1 MGTSVPLSGAVL
13 PRELNDTV
21 VRELYEASAGLV
33 PWPKALDG
41 LFAELK
47 VRQMQLLTVDK
58 TNGTLVRSDQ
68 PAHMDSIVFDAI
80 LEYVRE
86 YHRFDPHLAYT
97 GSMPVGAVVNTANLF
112 PIEEYKKHPFYR
124 DYWAAFDVRE
134 LLAAKVA
141 EDERYVVML
150 GMSRTHDLPAYTP
163 ADTAL
168 LARYVGHLAAAYR
181 IVKHLGVI
189 QATAQAG
196 LAIIEASARPMVLLG
211 LNRQIIAANS
221 LARQFL
227 ASDGLLFEKDEILCC
242 RGSKA
247 SAELQRAFEALQ
259 LAELT
264 GSQEGTPRRIALR
277 LQGSKIRDH
286 HLLCSIWAMQPAMS
300 MNAFGPMPVALLTI
314 APRTSKEF
322 ADPVF
327 IGSMFD
333 LTPAEAK
340 IAIAL
345 LHGGDLRGIAAAQ
358 RVSLETVRTQLK
370 SVFAKTDTS
379 RQADLIALLM
389 RVTSH

>member
-1 MGTSVPLSGAVL
+1 MPSSATWP
-13 PRELNDTV
+13 PELNDTV
-21 VRELYEASAGLV
+21 VRELYEAAAGLV
-33 PWPKALDG
+33 AWPKALDG
-41 LFAELK
+41 LFTELK

-58 TNGTLVRSDQ
+58 TNGSLVRSDQ

-86 YHRFDPHLAYT
+86 YHRYDPHLSYT
-97 GSMPVGAVVNTANLF
+97 GSMPVGAVVNTADVF

-150 GMSRTHDLPAYTP
+150 GMSRTHDLPPYTP
-163 ADTAL
+163 ADMAL
-168 LARYVGHLAAAYR
+168 LERYVGHLAAAYR
-181 IVKHLGVI
+181 IVKHLGVV

-196 LAIIEASARPMVLLG
+196 VALIEASARPMVLLG
-211 LNRQIIAANS
+211 LNLRIIAANS

-227 ASDGLLFEKDEILCC
+227 ASGGLLFAKDEILCC
-242 RGSKA
+242 RESKA
-247 SAELQRAFEALQ
+247 SAELHGAFDALQ

-264 GSQEGTPRRIALR
+264 GNLKGTPRRIALR
-277 LQGSKIRDH
+277 LAAGKMRDD
-286 HLLCSIWAMQPAMS
+286 HLLCSIWAMQPATSMS
-300 MNAFGPMPVALLTI
+300 AFGPMPVALLTI
-314 APRTSKEF
+314 APPTSNNF
-322 ADPVF
+322 ADPIF

-333 LTPAEAK
+333 FTPAEAK

-345 LHGGDLRGIAAAQ
+345 LEGGDLRSIAAAQ
-358 RVSLETVRTQLK
+358 HISVETVRTQLK
-370 SVFAKTDTS
+370 SIFAKTNTS

>member
-1 MGTSVPLSGAVL
+1 MPLSKTIL
-13 PRELNDTV
+13 PPELNDTV
-21 VRELYEASAGLV
+21 VRELYEAAAGLV

-86 YHRFDPHLAYT
+86 YHRHDPHLSYT
-97 GSMPVGAVVNTANLF
+97 GSMPVGAVVNTANVF
-112 PIEEYKKHPFYR
+112 PIEEYKQHPFYR
-124 DYWAAFDVRE
+124 DYWAAFGVRE

-150 GMSRTHDLPAYTP
+150 GMSRTHDLPSYTP
-163 ADTAL
+163 ADMAL
-168 LARYVGHLAAAYR
+168 LARYVGHLAAAFR
-181 IVKHLGVI
+181 IVKHLGVV

-196 LAIIEASARPMVLLG
+196 LAIIDASARPMVLLG
-211 LNRQIIAANS
+211 LNKRIIAANS

-227 ASDGLLFEKDEILCC
+227 ASGSLLFERDDILCC
-242 RGSKA
+242 RGAKA
-247 SAELQRAFEALQ
+247 SADLQRAFEALQ

-264 GSQEGTPRRIALR
+264 GNSEEVPRRVALR
-277 LQGSKIRDH
+277 LEGSKMRGH
-286 HLLCSIWAMQPAMS
+286 HLLCSIWAIRPATS
-300 MNAFGPMPVALLTI
+300 MNAFGPTPVALLTI
-314 APRTSKEF
+314 APTTSKNF
-322 ADPVF
+322 ADPIF

-340 IAIAL
+340 ITIAL
-345 LHGGDLRGIAAAQ
+345 LEGGDLRSIAAAQ
-358 RVSLETVRTQLK
+358 RVSIETIRSQLK
-370 SVFAKTDTS
+370 SVFAKTNTS

-389 RVTSH
+389 RITSN

>member
-1 MGTSVPLSGAVL
+1 MSSPETEL
-13 PRELNDTV
+13 PRQPNDTV
-21 VRELYEASAGLV
+21 VRELYEAAAGLV

-58 TNGTLVRSDQ
+58 TNGILVRSDQ

-97 GSMPVGAVVNTANLF
+97 GSMPVGAVVNTANVF

-163 ADTAL
+163 ADMAL
-168 LARYVGHLAAAYR
+168 LERYVGHLAAAYR
-181 IVKHLGVI
+181 IVKHLGVV

-211 LNRQIIAANS
+211 LNQRIIWLSRILLPSRRNAIRRGVPSGLPVSSASWSASN
-221 LARQFL
+221 ARC
-227 ASDGLLFEKDEILCC
+227 S
-242 RGSKA
+242 
-247 SAELQRAFEALQ
+247 SAEAFDPRQQSISSFSNSIEIGASTRRDRTRNCLIFKEAASL
-259 LAELT
+259 
-264 GSQEGTPRRIALR
+264 QEGGRKHSV
-277 LQGSKIRDH
+277 SKGYRCH
-286 HLLCSIWAMQPAMS
+286 PL
-300 MNAFGPMPVALLTI
+300 
-314 APRTSKEF
+314 
-322 ADPVF
+322 
-327 IGSMFD
+327 
-333 LTPAEAK
+333 
-340 IAIAL
+340 
-345 LHGGDLRGIAAAQ
+345 
-358 RVSLETVRTQLK
+358 
-370 SVFAKTDTS
+370 
-379 RQADLIALLM
+379 
-389 RVTSH
+389 

>member
-1 MGTSVPLSGAVL
+1 MPLSETEL
-13 PRELNDTV
+13 LRQLNDTV
-21 VRELYEASAGLV
+21 VRELYEAAAGLV
-33 PWPKALDG
+33 TWPKALDG
-41 LFAELK
+41 LFTELK

-97 GSMPVGAVVNTANLF
+97 GSMPVGAVVNTATVF

-124 DYWAAFDVRE
+124 DYWAAYDVRE

-150 GMSRTHDLPAYTP
+150 GMSRTQELPPYTP
-163 ADTAL
+163 ADMAL
-168 LARYVGHLAAAYR
+168 LERYVGHLAAAYR
-181 IVKHLGVI
+181 IVKHLGVV

-211 LNRQIIAANS
+211 LNQRIIAANS

-227 ASDGLLFEKDEILCC
+227 ASGGLLFEKDAILRC

-247 SAELQRAFEALQ
+247 SAELQRAFEALE
-259 LAELT
+259 LAELAGKPE
-264 GSQEGTPRRIALR
+264 GSPRRIALR
-277 LQGSKIRDH
+277 LEGSKRRDAH
-286 HLLCSIWAMQPAMS
+286 VLCSIWAMQPATS
-300 MNAFGPMPVALLTI
+300 MNAFGPVPVALLTI
-314 APRTSKEF
+314 APSTSKNL
-322 ADPVF
+322 ADPIF

-333 LTPAEAK
+333 LTPAETK
-340 IAIAL
+340 ITIAL
-345 LHGGDLRGIAAAQ
+345 LHGGNLRGIAAVQ
-358 RVSLETVRTQLK
+358 HVSIETVRTQLK
-370 SVFAKTDTS
+370 SIFAKTNTS

-389 RVTSH
+389 RVTAH